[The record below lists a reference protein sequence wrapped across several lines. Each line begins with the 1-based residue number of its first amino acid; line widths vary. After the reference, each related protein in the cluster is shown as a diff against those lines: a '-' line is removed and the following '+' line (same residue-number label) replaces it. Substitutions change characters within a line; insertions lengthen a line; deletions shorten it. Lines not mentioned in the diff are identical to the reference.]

1 MGVKIRAVW
10 GRELLDSV
18 RDKRTLYMMVLLPIV
33 LMPLIMLIGPVVL
46 VRQQEAL
53 AEEVP
58 VALVAGGEELP
69 ELLEWIEASGALS
82 LERAQAGAE
91 LAELETRLVTGDVH
105 VILELP
111 QGAAPSLAAEQPVAV
126 RIVYEAADRRS
137 AMATGIA
144 ETLLEQYGE
153 QLVALRLGE
162 RGLSP
167 ELLMPFAVERHDITP
182 RERFGGQLLAT
193 LIPFFV
199 VVWAVVGGMYTAIDA
214 GAGEKER
221 NSLESLIMTPVPAVV
236 IVAGKVL
243 AVATVAFVAVLLLI
257 GSTAASLLYL
267 LPRLMGVDE
276 SLSVSLTAGGAVSL
290 LAALTLFVAFVSAV
304 QLGMSVFSKSFRE
317 AQAYVTGL
325 MFIVML
331 PAMYL
336 MFVEE
341 TGTALWVYLIP
352 VLNVLLVSR
361 EALTGSASLLPVLLT
376 LASLTVAGGVAF
388 GLAVRAFGSERVLF
402 RT

>member
-1 MGVKIRAVW
+1 M
-10 GRELLDSV
+10 D
-18 RDKRTLYMMVLLPIV
+18 
-33 LMPLIMLIGPVVL
+33 
-46 VRQQEAL
+46 
-53 AEEVP
+53 
-58 VALVAGGEELP
+58 
-69 ELLEWIEASGALS
+69 
-82 LERAQAGAE
+82 
-91 LAELETRLVTGDVH
+91 
-105 VILELP
+105 
-111 QGAAPSLAAEQPVAV
+111 
-126 RIVYEAADRRS
+126 
-137 AMATGIA
+137 
-144 ETLLEQYGE
+144 
-153 QLVALRLGE
+153 
-162 RGLSP
+162 
-167 ELLMPFAVERHDITP
+167 
-182 RERFGGQLLAT
+182 
-193 LIPFFV
+193 
-199 VVWAVVGGMYTAIDA
+199 TAIDA

-317 AQAYVTGL
+317 AQAYVTCL